1 MRRLA
6 VLCAY
11 AVVASVTPAHA
22 GARRTLEAVALRKK
36 PGEKEAV
43 VARLPAGAE
52 VTVLAI
58 DGRWLRVR
66 ASGVEG
72 YVARTTVS
80 APEDADADA
89 AALTGHWSAGRRAG
103 GRMAGEL
110 FIDVVVDRAALRAEP
125 RPDAAQ
131 LVALG
136 RGARLTVVDAAS
148 DPAWI
153 HARDPAGH
161 DGWIGRAEIDNGASS
176 VVVTG
181 ADLRG
186 IERSETGSRA
196 PRGIERSRDDRGAA
210 PAPRRLVLRADL
222 GIGFR
227 ALGMDL
233 TSNAEGGLTNYVV
246 DAGAVATTLD
256 ADAVLRPGGAWLA
269 GADARVSASDSS
281 PGIDYPGPTAPP
293 GKIPFR
299 TFASDAGVRLG
310 ARLERAFDVALRTGI
325 HYDAFLPRSVANA
338 GMLPRERLLGATL
351 GARVDIAPE
360 RSRFTVTAR
369 FDAMVIG
376 GRAQTAGLQD
386 GTSSAAHAL
395 WGGLTLRHALG
406 HRLAAF
412 GGYDFGR
419 ATTEWSGMSAR
430 QPGVTRTR
438 RVDTAQ
444 LVQLGISA
452 EL

>member
-6 VLCAY
+6 VLCVY
-11 AVVASVTPAHA
+11 AVVASVTLAHA
-22 GARRTLEAVALRKK
+22 GGRHTLEPVALRKK

-52 VTVLAI
+52 VTVLAF

-66 ASGVEG
+66 AGGVEG
-72 YVARTTVS
+72 YLARTTVS

-89 AALTGHWSAGRRAG
+89 AAQIGQWSAGRRVG
-103 GRMAGEL
+103 GRMVGEL
-110 FIDVVVDRAALRAEP
+110 FIDVVVDRAVLRAEP
-125 RPDAAQ
+125 RPDAAAI
-131 LVALG
+131 VALA

-153 HARDPAGH
+153 RARDPAGH
-161 DGWIGRAEIDNGASS
+161 DGWIGRAEIDNGASG

-181 ADLRG
+181 VDLRG
-186 IERSETGSRA
+186 VERSETGGGA
-196 PRGIERSRDDRGAA
+196 PRGIDRPHDDRGAQ
-210 PAPRRLVLRADL
+210 PARRPLVLRADL
-222 GIGFR
+222 GIGYR

-233 TSNAEGGLTNYVV
+233 TSNAEGGLSNYTAE
-246 DAGAVATTLD
+246 AGAVAATLD
-256 ADAVLRPGGAWLA
+256 ADAVLRLGGAWLA

-281 PGIDYPGPTAPP
+281 PGLDYPGPTAPP

-299 TFASDAGVRLG
+299 TFAADAGARFG
-310 ARLERAFDVALRTGI
+310 ARLQRAFDVAMRAGV
-325 HYDAFLPRSVANA
+325 HYDAFITRSVANA

-351 GARVDIAPE
+351 GVRADIAPE
-360 RSRFTVTAR
+360 RSRFAVTAR
-369 FDAMVIG
+369 FDALVLG

-386 GTSSAAHAL
+386 GTSSTAHAL
-395 WGGLTLRHALG
+395 WGGLTLRYGVG
-406 HRLAAF
+406 HGVAAF

>member
-6 VLCAY
+6 VLSVY
-11 AVVASVTPAHA
+11 AVVASVTLAHA
-22 GARRTLEAVALRKK
+22 GGRRTLEPVALRKK
-36 PGEKEAV
+36 PGEREAV

-66 ASGVEG
+66 AGGAEG
-72 YVARTTVS
+72 YLARTTVS

-89 AALTGHWSAGRRAG
+89 AAQLGQWSAGRRAG
-103 GRMAGEL
+103 GRVVGEL

-125 RPDAAQ
+125 RADAAAIA
-131 LVALG
+131 ALA

-153 HARDPAGH
+153 RARDPAGH
-161 DGWIGRAEIDNGASS
+161 DGWIGRAEIDNGASA
-176 VVVTG
+176 VVVAG
-181 ADLRG
+181 VDLRG
-186 IERSETGSRA
+186 VDR
-196 PRGIERSRDDRGAA
+196 PRDDRGVRGG
-210 PAPRRLVLRADL
+210 PAVRRLALRADL
-222 GIGFR
+222 GIGYR

-233 TSNAEGGLTNYVV
+233 TSNAEGGLTNYAV
-246 DAGAVATTLD
+246 DAGAMAATLD
-256 ADAVLRPGGAWLA
+256 TDAVLRLGGAWLA
-269 GADARVSASDSS
+269 GADARMSASDSS

-299 TFASDAGVRLG
+299 TFEADAGVRLG
-310 ARLERAFDVALRTGI
+310 ARLQRAFNVALRAGV
-325 HYDAFLPRSVANA
+325 HYDAFVTRSVANA

-351 GARVDIAPE
+351 GARADISPE
-360 RSRFTVTAR
+360 RSRFAVTAR
-369 FDAMVIG
+369 FDALVLG
-376 GRAQTAGLQD
+376 GRAQTAGLED
-386 GTSSAAHAL
+386 GTSSTAHAL
-395 WGGLTLRHALG
+395 WGGLTLRYALG

>member
-1 MRRLA
+1 
-6 VLCAY
+6 VY
-11 AVVASVTPAHA
+11 AVVASATLAHA
-22 GARRTLEAVALRKK
+22 GGRRTLEPVALRKK

-66 ASGVEG
+66 AGGVEG
-72 YVARTTVS
+72 YLARTTVS
-80 APEDADADA
+80 SAEDADA
-89 AALTGHWSAGRRAG
+89 AAQIGQWSAGRRAG
-103 GRMAGEL
+103 GRVVGEL

-125 RPDAAQ
+125 RPDAAAIA
-131 LVALG
+131 ALA

-153 HARDPAGH
+153 RARDQAGH
-161 DGWIGRAEIDNGASS
+161 DGWIGRTEIDNGASA

-181 ADLRG
+181 VDLRG
-186 IERSETGSRA
+186 VDL
-196 PRGIERSRDDRGAA
+196 RGVDRPRDDRGRAA
-210 PAPRRLVLRADL
+210 VRPLALRADL
-222 GIGFR
+222 GIGYR

-233 TSNAEGGLTNYVV
+233 TSNAEGGLTNYAL
-246 DAGAVATTLD
+246 DAGAMAATLD
-256 ADAVLRPGGAWLA
+256 ADAVLRLGGAWLA
-269 GADARVSASDSS
+269 GADARMSASDSS

-293 GKIPFR
+293 GKIAFR
-299 TFASDAGVRLG
+299 TFAADAGARMG
-310 ARLERAFDVALRTGI
+310 ARLQRAFDVGLRAGV
-325 HYDAFLPRSVANA
+325 HYDAFITRSVANA

-351 GARVDIAPE
+351 GARADIAPE
-360 RSRFTVTAR
+360 RSRVAVTAR
-369 FDAMVIG
+369 FDALVLG

-386 GTSSAAHAL
+386 GTSSTAHAL
-395 WGGLTLRHALG
+395 WGGVTLRYALG

-444 LVQLGISA
+444 LVQLGIST